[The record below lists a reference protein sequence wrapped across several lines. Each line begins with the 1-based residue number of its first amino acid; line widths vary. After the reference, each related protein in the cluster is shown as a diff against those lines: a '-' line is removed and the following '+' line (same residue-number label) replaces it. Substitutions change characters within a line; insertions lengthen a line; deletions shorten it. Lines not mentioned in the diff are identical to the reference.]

1 MNPMNGHPTRE
12 EDFDLYALGALEG
25 DEKLAIESHIS
36 ACADCARKLAEAR
49 GRISLLAFAAPQA
62 DPSPSVK
69 ERLMAQVHASRA
81 NKSATASAGAASFA
95 SAPARAPRAA
105 EPAGTGFFGR
115 WWAAVLVPVGAALAI
130 AAVALWHQNVQL
142 DRQLADLHSTIQQQQ
157 AQLDEAHHLADLFE
171 SKDTITVALAPQPG
185 IPPSSAHVMYNA
197 KMGMLMYDG
206 ILNPTTAD
214 KSYEL
219 WLVPTTGDPIN
230 AGVFNPIEGKTNHW
244 MMKLPPGIS
253 PKAFAVTLEP
263 AGGMPHPTG
272 PMVLVGAV
280 S

>member
-1 MNPMNGHPTRE
+1 MNPMNGHPTRD

-36 ACADCARKLAEAR
+36 ACADCASKLAEAR

-62 DPSPSVK
+62 DPSPSIK

-81 NKSATASAGAASFA
+81 NESATPRSDAASFA
-95 SAPARAPRAA
+95 PARSPRVA
-105 EPAGTGFFGR
+105 EPASTGFFGR

-130 AAVALWHQNVQL
+130 AAVALWHRNVQL

-206 ILNPTTAD
+206 ILNPTPAD

-263 AGGMPHPTG
+263 AGGMPRPTG

>member
-1 MNPMNGHPTRE
+1 MNPMNAHPTRE

-25 DEKLAIESHIS
+25 DEKLAIESHVS
-36 ACADCARKLAEAR
+36 ACADCASKLAEAQ

-69 ERLMAQVHASRA
+69 ERLMAQAHGSRA
-81 NKSATASAGAASFA
+81 TTDAGATVA
-95 SAPARAPRAA
+95 SAPARAPRAT
-105 EPAGTGFFGR
+105 EPASGGFFGR

-130 AAVALWHQNVQL
+130 ATIFLWHQNVQL
-142 DRQLADLHSTIQQQQ
+142 DRQLADMRASIEKQQ
-157 AQLDEAHHLADLFE
+157 AQLDEARDLAHLFE

-185 IPPSSAHVMYNA
+185 TPPTSAHVMYNA

-206 ILNPTTAD
+206 NLNPTAAD
-214 KSYEL
+214 KSYQL
-219 WLVPTTGDPIN
+219 WLVPTSGSPIN
-230 AGVFNPIEGKTNHW
+230 AGVFNPIAGQTSHW

-263 AGGMPHPTG
+263 AGGMPQPTG
-272 PMVLVGAV
+272 PMVLVGAA

>member
-1 MNPMNGHPTRE
+1 MNQMNGHPTRE

-36 ACADCARKLAEAR
+36 ACADCTRKLAEAR
-49 GRISLLAFAAPQA
+49 GRLALLAFAVPQSN
-62 DPSPSVK
+62 PSPNVK
-69 ERLMAQVHASRA
+69 ERLMVQVRASRG
-81 NKSATASAGAASFA
+81 SAAVTPESAAS
-95 SAPARAPRAA
+95 ARAPRAVDR
-105 EPAGTGFFGR
+105 PASGGFFGR
-115 WWAAVLVPVGAALAI
+115 WWAAVLVPVGVVLAI
-130 AAVALWHQNVQL
+130 ATIVLWNQKVQL
-142 DRQLADLHSTIQQQQ
+142 DRRLADVHAQIEKQQT
-157 AQLDEAHHLADLFE
+157 QLDEARELASLFE
-171 SKDTITVALAPQPG
+171 SKDTITIALAPQPG
-185 IPPSSAHVMYNA
+185 VPPTSAHVMYNA

-206 ILNPTTAD
+206 NLVPTPAN

-230 AGVFNPIEGKTNHW
+230 AGVFNPVPGQSNHW

-253 PKAFAVTLEP
+253 PKAFAVSLEP
-263 AGGMPHPTG
+263 AGGMPQPTG